1 MTTATKATTAAALAL
16 AVALGGATSA
26 RADTTLTSCAPSDF
40 AAAVAA
46 GGTVR
51 FAVDC
56 PNLVPAATTVVGA
69 GEVLGIEGDGHVVAL
84 SGANQRRLFT
94 VTGGR
99 LTVRGVTLRF
109 GAAVG
114 ASGAAG
120 AAGTAGVAGAPGS
133 SGVTGSVGLAGT
145 SGSAGRD
152 GSAATAGARGAA
164 GSIGR
169 GGAVYIAS
177 GSATSSR

>member
-1 MTTATKATTAAALAL
+1 MPRATTAAALAL

-26 RADTTLTSCAPSDF
+26 RADSTLTSCAPSDF

-46 GGTVR
+46 RGTLR

-56 PNLVPAATTVVGA
+56 PNLVPTATTVVGA
-69 GEVLGIEGDGHVVAL
+69 GEVLDIEGDGHVVGL
-84 SGANQRRLFT
+84 SGAGQRRLFT

-114 ASGAAG
+114 AN
-120 AAGTAGVAGAPGS
+120 GAPAR
-133 SGVTGSVGLAGT
+133 TGRPASPAL
-145 SGSAGRD
+145 R
-152 GSAATAGARGAA
+152 AAAA
-164 GSIGR
+164 
-169 GGAVYIAS
+169 
-177 GSATSSR
+177 